1 MRPRE
6 ITVRV
11 LSADLSGV
19 NGRRDPAKPDR
30 HSAGIGS
37 PTFCSASAREGVNI
51 PPMKRRWPVD
61 AKGRSGAST
70 SNPPLSVRVA
80 FDPSGHKRSATACGL
95 GEANSAERYR
105 FFSSRQPWSSTNVPS
120 IAAAP

>member
-6 ITVRV
+6 IAGRV
-11 LSADLSGV
+11 LSTDLSGV
-19 NGRRDPAKPDR
+19 NGRRDPVKPDPAVSR
-30 HSAGIGS
+30 YRLADLLLRVCQGG
-37 PTFCSASAREGVNI
+37 REH
-51 PPMKRRWPVD
+51 PSDEETLD
-61 AKGRSGAST
+61 ANGRSGAST
-70 SNPPLSVRVA
+70 SNRPLSVRVA

-95 GEANSAERYR
+95 GDANSAERYR